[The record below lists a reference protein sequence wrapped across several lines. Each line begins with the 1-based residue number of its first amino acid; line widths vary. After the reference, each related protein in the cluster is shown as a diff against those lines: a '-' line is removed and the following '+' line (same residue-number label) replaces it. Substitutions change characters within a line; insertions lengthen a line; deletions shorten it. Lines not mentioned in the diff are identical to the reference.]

1 MTASSVFRRSAAAA
15 AMVIAAFG
23 VAAHANAGGSAA
35 QCLPGVYN
43 AQAGIKWGDCYY
55 TAEMNKAMKDYGQR
69 SLIVGDNIYAGK
81 DENGFLKDFLR
92 VNRFTASG
100 DGSVG
105 FNVEGNQPSNQPSTE
120 WRVAAVIKNVRL
132 YDSDKFVVPSAEVIG
147 RRNAEGIQKTGDR
160 IMLSGEYNGKYMVVV
175 RRFDKPTVG
184 NFMGSDDNSG
194 VSMAGLTNLDY
205 TDLGKSII
213 KAQRT
218 ASIGA
223 PMLAQK

>member
-1 MTASSVFRRSAAAA
+1 MTTSSVFRRSAAAA

-23 VAAHANAGGSAA
+23 MAANANAGGSAA

-43 AQAGIKWGDCYY
+43 AQEGIKWGDCYY

-69 SLIVGDNIYAGK
+69 SLIIGDNIYAGK
-81 DENGFLKDFLR
+81 DENGFLKDYLR

-100 DGSVG
+100 DGAVG
-105 FNVEGNQPSNQPSTE
+105 FNVEGNKPSNQPSTE

-160 IMLSGEYNGKYMVVV
+160 IMLSGEYNGKYMIVV
-175 RRFDKPTVG
+175 RSADKPSIG
-184 NFMGSDDNSG
+184 SFFGSDDKAG
-194 VSMAGLTNLDY
+194 GSMAAYTNLDY

-213 KAQRT
+213 QAQRT
-218 ASIGA
+218 ASLGA
-223 PMLAQK
+223 PILAQR